1 MAYEKEIKRI
11 NDIILHN
18 KFINDLS
25 WRERGNE
32 NLVLETVL
40 DLDFN
45 KKVFWEH
52 LEKAGLKEEE
62 KILVE
67 NILTTHNIKL
77 KEVEEIES

>member
-1 MAYEKEIKRI
+1 MMDEKIK
-11 NDIILHN
+11 
-18 KFINDLS
+18 S
-25 WRERGNE
+25 M
-32 NLVLETVL
+32 
-40 DLDFN
+40 
-45 KKVFWEH
+45 